1 MKREYQKNSLLI
13 FLLLTTFLLVLL
25 LIKEIIPEPK
35 ELDKPSTTKIKE
47 TLTTSET
54 STTTTVTTTITTTEE
69 IKPATSLENISK
81 ETVLATFKDKRAL
94 VVGDSFAEGL
104 SAYKVLEEV
113 NVIWHRGRRISDIDS
128 DISGINA
135 YNPTYLFL
143 AFGTNDLEMW
153 GENIQTFAN
162 IYKEKIL
169 YLKSLFP
176 NTQIIINLITPSSS
190 SAIEKNPNLSYYQDY
205 NNKLIEISNELNIPY
220 IDNSEFL
227 KLKENPYSTDGI
239 HPKAFFFTYWGKN
252 MTKYLLEN

>member
-35 ELDKPSTTKIKE
+35 ELDKPSTTKTKE

-69 IKPATSLENISK
+69 IKPETSLENISK

-135 YNPTYLFL
+135 YNPIYLFL
-143 AFGTNDLEMW
+143 AFGTND
-153 GENIQTFAN
+153 
-162 IYKEKIL
+162 
-169 YLKSLFP
+169 
-176 NTQIIINLITPSSS
+176 
-190 SAIEKNPNLSYYQDY
+190 
-205 NNKLIEISNELNIPY
+205 
-220 IDNSEFL
+220 
-227 KLKENPYSTDGI
+227 
-239 HPKAFFFTYWGKN
+239 
-252 MTKYLLEN
+252 